1 MTDLPSENPENPNE
15 IEVNDAILV
24 SNGKEETLN

>member
-1 MTDLPSENPENPNE
+1 MTDLPIENPDE
-15 IEVNDAILV
+15 IEVKDAILV

>member
-1 MTDLPSENPENPNE
+1 MTDLPIENPDE
-15 IEVNDAILV
+15 IEVFGAILV